1 MSPSVKQSICLEAY
15 HTIIIQLP
23 KYLAQNIFGIIL
35 RGKVKLPWRAATRW
49 VEIIQIKMQRPRI
62 EIAMQISSF
71 SLTST
76 SLRILRIWKV
86 KIANSVILSKAIN
99 AAQENCDWWW
109 FTVLLVKIGH
119 VSLNQLLIP
128 IKPIQ
133 TQHQGSL
140 HEIVQTSSKE
150 TQKIQMIKF
159 TKEQHIY
166 WELESI
172 E

>member
-1 MSPSVKQSICLEAY
+1 MSPSVKQSIGLEAY
-15 HTIIIQLP
+15 HAIIILISQD
-23 KYLAQNIFGIIL
+23 LAQNIFGIIL
-35 RGKVKLPWRAATRW
+35 RGKVKLPWRATTRCA
-49 VEIIQIKMQRPRI
+49 EIIQIKMQRPRI

-76 SLRILRIWKV
+76 SLRILGISKV
-86 KIANSVILSKAIN
+86 KIANSVILSKAII
-99 AAQENCDWWW
+99 AAQENSDQWC
-109 FTVLLVKIGH
+109 FTILLVKIGH

-128 IKPIQ
+128 IKLIQ

-140 HEIVQTSSKE
+140 HEIGQTSSKE
-150 TQKIQMIKF
+150 TQKIQLIKF